1 MAIFNTY
8 YINGESL
15 ITATAV
21 FSDAEMTTL
30 AAAGYYS
37 DGNVIRYQNPNP
49 SNSQVLFDDQSHI
62 CDSCTSECEDDIIFS
77 QTNSLSSS
85 LQGSVS
91 FGSTQGAIK
100 VEIRG
105 VNNRPIGVD
114 LSFNGS
120 KYNYFSSTIATAGRY
135 NAPNLNSKSYFWSV
149 NGVGDCKN
157 WTTGNANLDI
167 LYFNPILGIWEATG
181 DRIISQSLSNKMQT
195 GFPAYTGS
203 VGSTAGSLITYIPKD
218 SNNTNL
224 LLDVIFET
232 PCGSYQGRG
241 SVGPVLSVSC
251 PVQLSSFASS
261 VVSSAGH
268 SNACTYSTINQQRY
282 IGPVRSTSAGVLAKG
297 DFLFNN
303 INGTNPTADGY
314 YKASGA
320 KLEGVS
326 SSASGSFRVV
336 NGIVTEIQTC

>member
-1 MAIFNTY
+1 MASFNTY

-21 FSDAEMTTL
+21 FTDAEMTTL
-30 AAAGYYS
+30 AAAGFYS

-49 SNSQVLFDDQSHI
+49 NDSQVLFDDQRHN
-62 CDSCTSECEDDIIFS
+62 CNSCTSECEDDIIFS

-91 FGSTQGAIK
+91 FGSTTGAIK

-105 VNNRPIGVD
+105 VNDRPIGVD

-120 KYNYFSSTIATAGRY
+120 KYNYFSSTLATAGRY
-135 NAPNLNSKSYFWSV
+135 NAANLNAKSYFWSV

-157 WTTGNANLDI
+157 WTQGNANLDI

-181 DRIISQSLSNKMQT
+181 DRIIGQSLSNKMQA
-195 GFPAYTGS
+195 GFPAYLSGE
-203 VGSTAGSLITYIPKD
+203 GSTAGSLITYIPKNS
-218 SNNTNL
+218 SNASL

-232 PCGSYQGRG
+232 PCGSYQGIG

-251 PVQLSSFASS
+251 PVQLSSFAST
-261 VVSSAGH
+261 VAHSAGH
-268 SNACTYSTINQQRY
+268 SNACNDTTINQPRY
-282 IGPVRSTSAGVLAKG
+282 IGPVRSTSAGVLAIG

-303 INGTNPTADGY
+303 VNGDTPTPDGY
-314 YKASGA
+314 YKASGTN
-320 KLEGVS
+320 LEGVS
-326 SSASGSFRVV
+326 SSASGSFRVL
-336 NGIVTEIQTC
+336 NGIVTEMQTC